1 MKKAKINEANKKMRE
16 NLLRQFEQ
24 IEYHEDVDIDKFVDV
39 QMNEKIKGQLKDIYE
54 KIEEIGKMCDSQY
67 KKSYNMLKNKLDN
80 ESSKIDSD
88 IKNYIS
94 NLREELLQYKLKINF
109 DYKGKYQE
117 ITKQL
122 DTEVEK
128 VNVNTK
134 EKIKLEKK
142 FNILK
147 EDEEFYKKQLENITD
162 MNIYLKYKLNL
173 LIKEY
178 NELNNYNNFG
188 FSQIPNEQ
196 NDFMNI
202 YDNNNNIDSHKE
214 EKPKK
219 IIKTNDDNLMLTGLN
234 KYEAFEDS
242 EKNNSSNLN
251 LSNEND
257 MSNFYQNNQSKF
269 TDDQIKKVNKRFDY
283 LIKKLI
289 FDIENEDIE
298 YSNLKE
304 VFDKLYVKT
313 NNMYINILKN
323 THNEQKNSNSLIIG
337 NNSSSIS
344 YNNQSTLPS
353 IYQSTNSSKSN
364 SKNVQANEGYMSK
377 KRNKELII
385 KFLEKEEIKKIIYKL
400 IYEE

>member
-142 FNILK
+142 YNILK

-214 EKPKK
+214 DKPKK

-242 EKNNSSNLN
+242 EKNNNSNLN

>member
-214 EKPKK
+214 DKPKK